1 MSTPREYIPALGHDF
16 LTPFYD
22 PLVRLTMRD
31 TAFKR
36 RLVEQAQV
44 SEAHRVLDVGC
55 GTGTLMALLGAAV
68 PNARIVGID
77 GDLQILA
84 IAQRKTRRQHGP
96 TLVQAFSFAL
106 PFATGCFDRVFS
118 TLMLHHL
125 TRDEKLATLR
135 EIVRVLRPNGELH
148 VADWGPPR
156 NPLMRLLSLPLRV
169 GHHAGRVQ
177 DNLTGALP
185 SLFRQA
191 GLEDVRDHDHMPTLF
206 GTLVL
211 CAGRRPLQSHCGVQ
225 NTGKLA
231 GGTPC
236 D

>member
-1 MSTPREYIPALGHDF
+1 MSTPRDYIPALGHDF
-16 LTPFYD
+16 LTPLYD
-22 PLVRLTMRD
+22 PLVRFTMRD

-36 RLVEQAQV
+36 RLVAQANV
-44 SEAHRVLDVGC
+44 TGAHRLLDVGC
-55 GTGTLMALLGAAV
+55 GTGTLLALVGSEM
-68 PNARIVGID
+68 PNARAVGID

-84 IAQRKTRRQHGP
+84 IAQHKTRRPHGP

-135 EIVRVLRPNGELH
+135 EIVRVLRPDGELH
-148 VADWGPPR
+148 VADWGPPH
-156 NPLMRLLSLPLRV
+156 NYLMRILSLPLRF
-169 GHHAGRVQ
+169 GHHSGRVQ
-177 DNLTGALP
+177 DNLAGAVP

-191 GLEDVRDHDHMPTLF
+191 GLEDVRDHARLPTLF

-211 CAGRRPLQSHCGVQ
+211 CSGRRPGHDHRD
-225 NTGKLA
+225 A
-231 GGTPC
+231 
-236 D
+236 

>member
-1 MSTPREYIPALGHDF
+1 MSTPRDYIPALGHDF
-16 LTPFYD
+16 LTPLYD
-22 PLVRLTMRD
+22 PLLRLTMRD

-36 RLVEQAQV
+36 RLAEQANIAA
-44 SEAHRVLDVGC
+44 AHRVLDVGC
-55 GTGTLMALLGAAV
+55 GTGTLLGLICAQTPKAQ
-68 PNARIVGID
+68 AVGID

-84 IAQRKTRRQHGP
+84 IAQRKTRRPHGP

-125 TRDEKLATLR
+125 TRDEKLTTLR
-135 EIVRVLRPNGELH
+135 EIVRVLRPHGELH
-148 VADWGPPR
+148 VADWGPPH
-156 NPLMRLLSLPLRV
+156 NYLMRLLSLPLRA

-191 GLEDVRDHDHMPTLF
+191 GLEDVRDHAHLPTLF

-211 CAGRRPLQSHCGVQ
+211 CAGRRPRQDRDGVQ
-225 NTGKLA
+225 ASVG
-231 GGTPC
+231 
-236 D
+236 